1 MPIYKYEAVNY
12 DGETVTARLDAGT
25 QQELID
31 KLRAKD
37 LYPVKVEEVDL
48 SSGGLVLFQSKV
60 TPGDVAIF
68 LRQLATLL
76 QTGVPIIE
84 SLDIIRSQVHRAR
97 LKAVVGDIY
106 ENIHRGLAFSDALKK
121 HPKIFGRLIVNMVES
136 GEMSGTLDS
145 VTERL
150 ATHFEKDEKIRKKV
164 KSSLIYPMVLA
175 SVTVAV
181 VIFMLV
187 FVMPTFIGMFES
199 SDTPLP
205 APTQALLGM
214 SNFLREYWYIFI
226 VAVGGLVIGIKTYA
240 NTEEGRIRMDQL
252 KFKIPVVKNVTSN
265 LITARF
271 ARTISTML
279 YSGVPLLDAMDN
291 VAKVVGNAVAA
302 RDIQAARTEVRMG
315 NSLAVPISQIDYM
328 PKMLASMIKIGEESG
343 ALDAILDKTAS
354 FYEDEVETSLQQL
367 VALFEPIL
375 ILFMGL
381 ILGFIIISMMMP
393 MFDMVNTIS

>member
-1 MPIYKYEAVNY
+1 
-12 DGETVTARLDAGT
+12 
-25 QQELID
+25 
-31 KLRAKD
+31 
-37 LYPVKVEEVDL
+37 
-48 SSGGLVLFQSKV
+48 
-60 TPGDVAIF
+60 
-68 LRQLATLL
+68 
-76 QTGVPIIE
+76 
-84 SLDIIRSQVHRAR
+84 
-97 LKAVVGDIY
+97 
-106 ENIHRGLAFSDALKK
+106 
-121 HPKIFGRLIVNMVES
+121 
-136 GEMSGTLDS
+136 
-145 VTERL
+145 
-150 ATHFEKDEKIRKKV
+150 
-164 KSSLIYPMVLA
+164 
-175 SVTVAV
+175 
-181 VIFMLV
+181 
-187 FVMPTFIGMFES
+187 
-199 SDTPLP
+199 
-205 APTQALLGM
+205 
-214 SNFLREYWYIFI
+214 
-226 VAVGGLVIGIKTYA
+226 VAVGGLVIGVKTYA

>member
-31 KLRAKD
+31 KLRAKN

-106 ENIHRGLAFSDALKK
+106 ENIHRGLSFSDALKK

-205 APTQALLGM
+205 APTRLLLNI
-214 SNFLREYWYIFI
+214 SDLLKNFWYIFI
-226 VAVGGLVIGIKTYA
+226 MVIAGFFLGIKTYA
-240 NTEEGRIRMDQL
+240 GTEEGRIRMDQL

>member
-12 DGETVTARLDAGT
+12 DGETVSARLDAGT

-31 KLRAKD
+31 KLREKN

-48 SSGGLVLFQSKV
+48 SAGGMVLFQPKV
-60 TPGDVAIF
+60 TSGDVAVF

-84 SLDIIRSQVHRAR
+84 SLDIIRSQVHRAK

-106 ENIHRGLAFSDALKK
+106 ENIHRGLSFSDALKK
-121 HPKIFGRLIVNMVES
+121 HPKIFTRLIINMVES
-136 GEMSGTLDS
+136 GEMSGTLDQ

-150 ATHFEKDEKIRKKV
+150 ATHYEKDEKIRKKV
-164 KSSLIYPMVLA
+164 KSSMIYPMVLA
-175 SVTVAV
+175 TVTVAV

-187 FVMPTFIGMFES
+187 FVMPTFIGMFDS
-199 SDTPLP
+199 SGVELP
-205 APTQALLGM
+205 APTRALLAM
-214 SNFLREYWYIFI
+214 SDFLRTYWYIMVFI
-226 VAVGGLVIGIKTYA
+226 LGGIYLGVKAYGG
-240 NTEEGRIRMDQL
+240 TEEGRMRIDQL
-252 KFKIPVVKNVTSN
+252 KLNIPVVKRVMSN

-271 ARTISTML
+271 ARTVSTML

-302 RDIQAARTEVRMG
+302 NDIQNARTEVRMG
-315 NSLAVPISQIDYM
+315 NSLAVPISQIEYM

-343 ALDAILDKTAS
+343 ALDTILDRTAN

-393 MFDMVNTIS
+393 MFEMVNTIS